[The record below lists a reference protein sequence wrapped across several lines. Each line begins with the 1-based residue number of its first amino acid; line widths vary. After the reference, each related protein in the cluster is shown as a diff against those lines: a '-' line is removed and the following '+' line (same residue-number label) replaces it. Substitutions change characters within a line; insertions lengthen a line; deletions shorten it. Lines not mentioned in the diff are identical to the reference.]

1 MIRRE
6 GECLKVSCNMTIP
19 HARKLLEAGQTYLA
33 DIADMTVD
41 LAEVKSVD
49 SSALAV
55 LLEWLR
61 QARERGGSLDIRHA
75 PEGMKALAAL
85 YNLDA
90 LIAFG

>member
-6 GECLKVSCNMTIP
+6 GECLKVSCDMTIP
-19 HARKLLEAGQTYLA
+19 HARKLLEAGKAYLA
-33 DIADMTVD
+33 GNAHLTLD
-41 LAEVKSVD
+41 LAEVKGVD

-61 QARERGGSLDIRHA
+61 QTRKQGGSLKILHA
-75 PEGMKALAAL
+75 PEDLKALAAL
-85 YNLDA
+85 YSLDA